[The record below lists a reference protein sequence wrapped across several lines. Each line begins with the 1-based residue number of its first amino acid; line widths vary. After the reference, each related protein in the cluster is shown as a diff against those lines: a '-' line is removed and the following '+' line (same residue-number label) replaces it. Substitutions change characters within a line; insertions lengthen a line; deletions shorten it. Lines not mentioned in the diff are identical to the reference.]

1 MRKVVGMGYR
11 RWEEVVMGDIRWGKW
26 LLWGIEDGEE
36 IWGYKMG
43 KVVVMGYRRWG
54 GGSDG

>member
-1 MRKVVGMGYR
+1 MGMGYR